1 MVKAVVGEETRLQ
14 LAEDRLAQSA
24 IPAQVGLVIG
34 KLNSK
39 LDRGFIFDLVPT
51 PPNDSGDPPCSI
63 IDPLKGV
70 ADKKKVSKPKSSV
83 DSSSLWIDKEW
94 VSEHARQVSRLLV
107 GGVKVVGIYVWVGE
121 TYFKNSTLVLC
132 QTVTGV
138 ADAAP
143 LLENGSDEMLLLH
156 ISYSPRRWTC
166 RNCSVSSNITSS
178 SLRPC
183 DFKLGKVLNSLQT
196 FRCIYNF
203 CMRLPFSHENMS
215 KAKLMNDV
223 LLDGISNHVKELK
236 GAKAIIDG
244 NLVDVITD
252 GSCASGGVHEVEILF
267 PFMKDTSSEASS
279 QNDVVGIL
287 VFSGTVC
294 SYSYLNS
301 KEPISQ
307 AVADIKGDIIM
318 SLKTRLD
325 MISDEADGETA
336 TAPENGSETYITTSN
351 MESVNQII
359 QQPLRKQCMLTF
371 PRRVFIP
378 WLAGTFICDYLLPAE
393 SFEALSD
400 HFVEL
405 LSMEAPEDASTFLQ
419 PENELPNLTAKP
431 FWNVVAPSYQISG
444 TAHIES
450 QSKNPKKGDHK
461 KSIAKIVNALFA
473 GFILLIAIIL
483 GSLFYA
489 RSSN

>member
-51 PPNDSGDPPCSI
+51 PPNDAGDPPCSI
-63 IDPLKGV
+63 IDPLKGA

-83 DSSSLWIDKEW
+83 DSSSLSIDKEW
-94 VSEHARQVSRLLV
+94 VAEHARQVSRLLV

-121 TYFKNSTLVLC
+121 TSFKNSTLVLC

-196 FRCIYNF
+196 FRCIYSF
-203 CMRLPFSHENMS
+203 CMRLPFTHENMS

-236 GAKAIIDG
+236 GAKAIVDG
-244 NLVDVITD
+244 DLVDVITD

-279 QNDVVGIL
+279 QNNVVGIL

-307 AVADIKGDIIM
+307 AVADIKEDIIM
-318 SLKTRLD
+318 SLRTRLD
-325 MISDEADGETA
+325 MITDEADRETA
-336 TAPENGSETYITTSN
+336 TASENGSETYIKTSK
-351 MESVNQII
+351 MDSINQII

-378 WLAGTFICDYLLPAE
+378 WLAGTFVCDYLLPAE

-400 HFVEL
+400 HLFEL
-405 LSMEAPEDASTFLQ
+405 LSMEAPEGASTFLQ

-444 TAHIES
+444 TAHIVS
-450 QSKNPKKGDHK
+450 QSKKSQSDPK
-461 KSIAKIVNALFA
+461 KSIAKNVNALVA
-473 GFILLIAIIL
+473 GFILLIAIML
-483 GSLFYA
+483 GSVFYA
-489 RSSN
+489 RSFN